1 MLTMMTSLLGRMELE
16 VGRGKEFFTLLSLG
30 GNDFSVLKRKR
41 YTSLY
46 RQSKNYEKFI
56 KEKISFA
63 KSKSRVS

>member
-46 RQSKNYEKFI
+46 RQSKNYEKLI